1 MFSLKKKKKILSKT
15 EQSGTVL
22 IMNNEH
28 MKLYTIFSVS
38 EIIYTL
44 IFVRD

>member
-1 MFSLKKKKKILSKT
+1 MRAPITSSVFFKKKKKILSKT

-28 MKLYTIFSVS
+28 MKLYTIFFC
-38 EIIYTL
+38 I
-44 IFVRD
+44 